1 MANRLLFLELDRHLL
16 QDNKP
21 SQFLESLTDC
31 PDMKEHPFSMLL
43 KLRQT
48 EQNPV
53 YHPEGSVWNHTL
65 LVVDRAAEIRG
76 SSREPRA
83 FMWAALLHDIGKPD
97 TTRLRKGKLTSYD
110 HDRIGAKLSS
120 DFLSAFTEDR
130 EFIERVSNL
139 VRWHMQIL
147 FALKDSR
154 FQNTAEMTRMTDI
167 KEIALLGLCDRLG
180 RLNADEKQ
188 ERENVR
194 KFIRKCSAG
203 LDVNIDMEG
212 I

>member
-1 MANRLLFLELDRHLL
+1 MANLLLFLELDSHLL
-16 QDNKP
+16 QDHKP
-21 SQFLESLTDC
+21 SRFLESLADC
-31 PDMKEHPFSMLL
+31 PDMREHPFNMLL
-43 KLRQT
+43 ELRLT
-48 EQNPV
+48 EQNPI

-65 LVVDRAAEIRG
+65 LVVDRAADVKG

-83 FMWAALLHDIGKPD
+83 FMWAALLHDIGKPA

-110 HDRIGAKLSS
+110 HDRAGAKLSAE
-120 DFLSAFTEDR
+120 FLSVFTEDR

-154 FQNTAEMTRMTDI
+154 FQNTAEMIPKTDI

-188 ERENVR
+188 ERENVCE
-194 KFIRKCSAG
+194 FVRKCSAG
-203 LDVNIDMEG
+203 SDVNFVMEG